1 MPSRRPLFPAVSTA
15 LRATAFTA
23 LVLAS
28 LAATGQTAPGGHGH
42 PGTVARADLGADRAS
57 AHSPA
62 ANGPGA
68 APTATTPAGGTP
80 GMPDAGP
87 QAAEV
92 PSVSEAFAPA
102 AVAPGEH
109 STLTITLANPDL
121 DTPVPGAN
129 VVNELPAPL
138 QLIQA
143 AHTCGG
149 GALAAAA
156 GSSRLQLYSATI
168 PPGGCTITAE
178 VAWPRTADGIKA
190 CATASLVT
198 NAIAPGPAPGGNRF
212 STAAGQLDAPALAT
226 LGCFLSRRTVSQV
239 PTLGD
244 WARTALAGMMVLLG
258 VVLASRRMPPR

>member
-1 MPSRRPLFPAVSTA
+1 MPRRCPFFFTV
-15 LRATAFTA
+15 LRAAAFVG

-28 LAATGQTAPGGHGH
+28 VAIGARPALDNGSPSAEVREGRHATIDQAPHSARASRQRANAPGI
-42 PGTVARADLGADRAS
+42 S
-57 AHSPA
+57 
-62 ANGPGA
+62 
-68 APTATTPAGGTP
+68 TAFT
-80 GMPDAGP
+80 
-87 QAAEV
+87 
-92 PSVSEAFAPA
+92 PA

-149 GALAAAA
+149 GALAAAV

-212 STAAGQLDAPALAT
+212 STAAGQVDAPAFAT
-226 LGCFLSRRTVSQV
+226 LGCFLARHTLSQV

-244 WARTALAGMMVLLG
+244 WARTALAGLMVLLG
-258 VVLASRRMPPR
+258 VVLAGRRMPPR

>member
-1 MPSRRPLFPAVSTA
+1 MP
-15 LRATAFTA
+15 
-23 LVLAS
+23 
-28 LAATGQTAPGGHGH
+28 
-42 PGTVARADLGADRAS
+42 
-57 AHSPA
+57 
-62 ANGPGA
+62 N
-68 APTATTPAGGTP
+68 
-80 GMPDAGP
+80 AGP

-212 STAAGQLDAPALAT
+212 STAAGQLDTPALAT
-226 LGCFLSRRTVSQV
+226 LGCFLAHRTVPQV

-258 VVLASRRMPPR
+258 LVLASRRMPPR